1 MRARRVTT
9 VSVTLFTKVKTIA
22 ERETET
28 KEKKKMEMEKEM
40 EKEKEKK
47 EQSWRSSKKTN
58 VAATTQ
64 QVTNV

>member
-1 MRARRVTT
+1 MTT

-22 ERETET
+22 ERETEA
-28 KEKKKMEMEKEM
+28 KVKKKKKMEK

>member
-1 MRARRVTT
+1 MRRVTT

-28 KEKKKMEMEKEM
+28 KEKKKMEKEM
-40 EKEKEKK
+40 EKEKKKK